1 LNVKWDKTH
10 SFRRE
15 RKRESQQLARS
26 TSTTGFITIIKSL
39 TSLSL
44 SLANVFKYAET
55 TKELAGE
62 RCKRE
67 RVCVVFLSEQG
78 LCFWASN
85 RPTTYPTRDS
95 LVACDEAR
103 G

>member
-1 LNVKWDKTH
+1 MGQN
-10 SFRRE
+10 SQFQERE
-15 RKRESQQLARS
+15 KEREPTASAQYQHHRLYYHHQV
-26 TSTTGFITIIKSL
+26 FNI
-39 TSLSL
+39 SLSL